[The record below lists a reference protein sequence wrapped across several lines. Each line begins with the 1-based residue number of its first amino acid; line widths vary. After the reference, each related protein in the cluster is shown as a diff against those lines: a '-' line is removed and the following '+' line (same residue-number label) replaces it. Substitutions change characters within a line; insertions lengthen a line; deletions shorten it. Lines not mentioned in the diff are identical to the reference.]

1 MNLKGKKHKVIDFA
15 RDKTNR
21 YRKSEENVM
30 MIEIK
35 KKIIHILHKIVNV

>member
-1 MNLKGKKHKVIDFA
+1 MKGKKQKPIDFS